1 MPNLTNA
8 RSTTLTGVGGTGLG
22 LSQGAIGVTLSEHI
36 SWDVHKNPS
45 GKKVWELPH
54 GDPILNVTGRI
65 KINDEF
71 LDERLARIEDLLHIP
86 QRNVMIENEHVK
98 LKKLWQEYNDTLAAI
113 KTWNLI
119 KDSK

>member
-1 MPNLTNA
+1 MANLT
-8 RSTTLTGVGGTGLG
+8 STTSPTFSTDLG
-22 LSQGAIGVTLSEHI
+22 ISSGAMGATLS
-36 SWDVHKNPS
+36 SWDVHKNSS
-45 GKKVWELPH
+45 GKQVWELPH
-54 GDPILNVTGRI
+54 GEPILSVTGRI

-113 KTWNLI
+113 KSWNLI